1 MCSCHGIHEVEC
13 SYLFNICIPRLR
25 EFTLQTCR
33 APSRCYVLRR
43 SDDDDVN
50 ARRWAITVRVTTAL
64 SKAPA
69 LDAESVVS
77 TVASTLELRG
87 FARVE
92 LERVSAGLGSHELTG
107 THSISAAVT
116 DSPVGWP
123 STTNMSADVAALV
136 KALYTEA
143 RASVGE
149 SMLES
154 ALGRVSA
161 AQIDEAEVRNITSLA
176 TFSFS
181 VPIC

>member
-1 MCSCHGIHEVEC
+1 MCSCHGIHEAEC

-33 APSRCYVLRR
+33 APSRCNVLRR
-43 SDDDDVN
+43 SDDDVN
-50 ARRWAITVRVTTAL
+50 ARRWAITVRITTAL

-123 STTNMSADVAALV
+123 SATSMSADVAALV